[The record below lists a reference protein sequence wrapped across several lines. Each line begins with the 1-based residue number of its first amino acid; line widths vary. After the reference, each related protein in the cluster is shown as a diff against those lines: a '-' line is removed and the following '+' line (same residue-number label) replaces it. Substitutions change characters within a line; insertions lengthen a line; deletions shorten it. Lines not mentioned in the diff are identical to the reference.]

1 MGGVDESWASAKSDL
16 RVSGEV
22 RQVVFCGEEAERAT
36 ALLLSDAHFHLG
48 FVLDPTGFVIETQR
62 AGSLVFAASVTPR
75 EYRDTKRALS
85 RSFDFTQTNLGP
97 ANQDAKEALR
107 CALNSSQAKAE
118 ATIGA
123 AKGALCRVV
132 APSQLAVDFPV
143 IKLAVG
149 LHPWWVPADE
159 GCLAEGLRAFD
170 AALSETSYVGE
181 VGLDFSRRRIATR
194 DAQLCAFRHIA
205 GACAKE
211 GGKVLSVHCVKAYD
225 DALSILKSSGCLAS
239 CTCIFHW
246 FSGSFPQLAQ
256 AVDAGCFFSV
266 SARMLETKKGRE
278 YAKAIPLQKLLLE
291 TDAPSAVDPE
301 REHPSVAYSYDQMRC
316 QLVETVRLLARAR
329 DIGEAELAAIVQ
341 RNAREVFS

>member
-1 MGGVDESWASAKSDL
+1 MA
-16 RVSGEV
+16 
-22 RQVVFCGEEAERAT
+22 FCGEEAERAT

-48 FVLDPTGFVIETQR
+48 FVLDPAGFVIEAQR

-75 EYRDTKRALS
+75 EYRDTKRALCCAFGS
-85 RSFDFTQTNLGP
+85 AQMKASSTEQHAP
-97 ANQDAKEALR
+97 APLC
-107 CALNSSQAKAE
+107 CAPDPGQAKAE
-118 ATIGA
+118 ATIGV
-123 AKGALCRVV
+123 AKGALCRAA
-132 APSQLAVDFPV
+132 APSQQAVDLPFV
-143 IKLAVG
+143 KLAVG

-170 AALSETSYVGE
+170 AALSETHYVGE
-181 VGLDFSRRRIATR
+181 VGLDFSKRRIATR

-205 GACAKE
+205 GACARG

-225 DALSILKSSGCLAS
+225 DALSILISSGCLAS

-291 TDAPSAVDPE
+291 TDAPAAVDPE
-301 REHPSVAYSYDQMRC
+301 REHPSIAYSYDQMRC
-316 QLVETVRLLARAR
+316 QLVETVRLLARVR

-341 RNAREVFS
+341 QNAREVFS

>member
-1 MGGVDESWASAKSDL
+1 MA
-16 RVSGEV
+16 
-22 RQVVFCGEEAERAT
+22 FCGEEAERAT

-48 FVLDPTGFVIETQR
+48 FVLDPAGFAIEAQR
-62 AGSLVFAASVTPR
+62 ARSLVFAASVTPR
-75 EYRDTKRALS
+75 EYRDTKRALCCAFGS
-85 RSFDFTQTNLGP
+85 AQMKASSTNE
-97 ANQDAKEALR
+97 DAKGAL
-107 CALNSSQAKAE
+107 CCVPDPGQAKAE
-118 ATIGA
+118 ATIGV
-123 AKGALCRVV
+123 AKGALCRAA
-132 APSQLAVDFPV
+132 APSQLAVDFPF

-159 GCLAEGLRAFD
+159 GCLAEELRAFD
-170 AALSETSYVGE
+170 GTLSETSYVGE
-181 VGLDFSRRRIATR
+181 VGLDFSKRRIATR

-211 GGKVLSVHCVKAYD
+211 GGKVLSIHCVKAYD

-256 AVDAGCFFSV
+256 AMDAGCFFSV

-278 YAKAIPLQKLLLE
+278 YAKAIPLQKMLLE
-291 TDAPSAVDPE
+291 TDAPAVVDPE
-301 REHPSVAYSYDQMRC
+301 REHPSIAYSYDQMRR
-316 QLVETVRLLARAR
+316 QLAETLQLLAQIR

-341 RNAREVFS
+341 QNAREVFS

>member
-1 MGGVDESWASAKSDL
+1 M
-16 RVSGEV
+16 
-22 RQVVFCGEEAERAT
+22 VFCGEEAERAT

-48 FVLDPTGFVIETQR
+48 FVFDPTGFVIETQR

-75 EYRDTKRALS
+75 EYRDTKRALCCAFGS
-85 RSFDFTQTNLGP
+85 AQMKASSTKE
-97 ANQDAKEALR
+97 DAREALC
-107 CALNSSQAKAE
+107 CAPDPGQAKVE

-123 AKGALCRVV
+123 ARGALRREA
-132 APSQLAVDFPV
+132 APSQQAADSPFV
-143 IKLAVG
+143 KLALG
-149 LHPWWVPADE
+149 LHPWWVYADK
-159 GCLAEGLRAFD
+159 GRLAEELRAFD
-170 AALSETSYVGE
+170 DALPETRYVGE

>member
-1 MGGVDESWASAKSDL
+1 MA
-16 RVSGEV
+16 
-22 RQVVFCGEEAERAT
+22 FCGEEAEGTT

-48 FVLDPTGFVIETQR
+48 FVLDSADFVIEAQR
-62 AGSLVFAASVTPR
+62 AGSLVFAASVTPG

-85 RSFDFTQTNLGP
+85 RTFNLTQTNLGS
-97 ANQDAKEALR
+97 ASVDAREALC
-107 CALNSSQAKAE
+107 CAPDPGQAKVE

-123 AKGALCRVV
+123 ARGALRREA
-132 APSQLAVDFPV
+132 APSQQAADLPF

-149 LHPWWVPADE
+149 LHPWWVSVDE
-159 GCLAEGLRAFD
+159 DCLAEELRAFD
-170 AALSETSYVGE
+170 AALSETHYVGE
-181 VGLDFSRRRIATR
+181 VGLDFSKRRIATR

-205 GACAKE
+205 GACAKA
-211 GGKVLSVHCVKAYD
+211 GGKVLSIHCAKAYD
-225 DALSILKSSGCLAS
+225 DALSILKSSGCLTS

-301 REHPSVAYSYDQMRC
+301 REHPSIVYSYDQMRH
-316 QLVETVRLLARAR
+316 QLAETLQLLARVR
-329 DIGEAELAAIVQ
+329 DIGEAELAAMVQ
-341 RNAREVFS
+341 QNAREVFS

>member
-1 MGGVDESWASAKSDL
+1 MA
-16 RVSGEV
+16 
-22 RQVVFCGEEAERAT
+22 FCGEEAERAT

-48 FVLDPTGFVIETQR
+48 FVLDPAGFVIEAQR
-62 AGSLVFAASVTPR
+62 AGSLVFAASVTPG

-85 RSFDFTQTNLGP
+85 RTFNLTQTNLGS
-97 ANQDAKEALR
+97 ASVDAREALC
-107 CALNSSQAKAE
+107 CAPDPGQAKAE
-118 ATIGA
+118 ATIGV
-123 AKGALCRVV
+123 AKGALCRAA

-159 GCLAEGLRAFD
+159 GCLAEELRAFD
-170 AALSETSYVGE
+170 GTLSETSYVGE
-181 VGLDFSRRRIATR
+181 VGLDFSKRRIATR

-205 GACAKE
+205 GACAKG
-211 GGKVLSVHCVKAYD
+211 GGKVLSIHCVKAYD

-278 YAKAIPLQKLLLE
+278 YAKVIPLQKLLLE
-291 TDAPSAVDPE
+291 TDAPAAVDPE
-301 REHPSVAYSYDQMRC
+301 REHPSIAYSYDQMRR
-316 QLVETVRLLARAR
+316 QLAETLQLLARVR
-329 DIGEAELAAIVQ
+329 NIGEAELAAIVQ

>member
-1 MGGVDESWASAKSDL
+1 MA
-16 RVSGEV
+16 
-22 RQVVFCGEEAERAT
+22 FCGEEAERAT

-48 FVLDPTGFVIETQR
+48 FVLDPAGFVIEAQR
-62 AGSLVFAASVTPR
+62 AGSLVFAASVTPG
-75 EYRDTKRALS
+75 EYRDTKRALCCAFS
-85 RSFDFTQTNLGP
+85 SAQMKASSTEQHAP
-97 ANQDAKEALR
+97 APLC
-107 CALNSSQAKAE
+107 CAPDPRQAKVE
-118 ATIGA
+118 AAIGE
-123 AKGALCRVV
+123 AKGAFCRAA
-132 APSQLAVDFPV
+132 APLQQAVDLPF

-149 LHPWWVPADE
+149 LHPWWVSVDE
-159 GCLAEGLRAFD
+159 DCLAEELRAFD
-170 AALSETSYVGE
+170 AALSETHYVGE
-181 VGLDFSRRRIATR
+181 VGLDFSKRRIATR

-205 GACAKE
+205 GACAKA
-211 GGKVLSVHCVKAYD
+211 GGKVLSIHCVKAYD

-291 TDAPSAVDPE
+291 TDAPAAVDPE
-301 REHPSVAYSYDQMRC
+301 REHPSIAYSYGQMRC
-316 QLVETVRLLARAR
+316 QLVETVRLLARVR
-329 DIGEAELAAIVQ
+329 NIGEAELAAIVQ

>member
-1 MGGVDESWASAKSDL
+1 MA
-16 RVSGEV
+16 
-22 RQVVFCGEEAERAT
+22 FCCEEAEGAT
-36 ALLLSDAHFHLG
+36 APLLSDAHFHLG
-48 FVLDPTGFVIETQR
+48 FVLDPVGFVIEAQR

-75 EYRDTKRALS
+75 EYRDTKRALCCAFGS
-85 RSFDFTQTNLGP
+85 AQMKASSTKE
-97 ANQDAKEALR
+97 DAKGALC
-107 CALNSSQAKAE
+107 CAPDSGQAKAE
-118 ATIGA
+118 ATIGV
-123 AKGALCRVV
+123 AKGALCRAA
-132 APSQLAVDFPV
+132 APLQLAVDFPV

-159 GCLAEGLRAFD
+159 GCLAEELRAFD
-170 AALSETSYVGE
+170 GTLSETSYVGE
-181 VGLDFSRRRIATR
+181 VGLDFSKRRIATR

-205 GACAKE
+205 GACAKG
-211 GGKVLSVHCVKAYD
+211 GGKVLSIHCVKAYD

-256 AVDAGCFFSV
+256 AVDASCFFSV

-291 TDAPSAVDPE
+291 TDAPAAVDPE
-301 REHPSVAYSYDQMRC
+301 REHPSIAYSYDQMRR
-316 QLVETVRLLARAR
+316 QLAETLQLLARVR
-329 DIGEAELAAIVQ
+329 NIGEAELAAIVQ

>member
-1 MGGVDESWASAKSDL
+1 MA
-16 RVSGEV
+16 
-22 RQVVFCGEEAERAT
+22 FCGKEAERAT

-48 FVLDPTGFVIETQR
+48 FVLDPAGFVIEAQR

-75 EYRDTKRALS
+75 EYRDAKRTLCCAFGS
-85 RSFDFTQTNLGP
+85 AQMKASSTNE
-97 ANQDAKEALR
+97 DAKGALC
-107 CALNSSQAKAE
+107 CAPDPGQAKAE
-118 ATIGA
+118 ATIGV
-123 AKGALCRVV
+123 AKGALCRAA
-132 APSQLAVDFPV
+132 APSQLAVDFPF

-149 LHPWWVPADE
+149 LHPWWVPAHE
-159 GCLAEGLRAFD
+159 GCLAEELRAFD
-170 AALSETSYVGE
+170 GALSETSYVGE
-181 VGLDFSRRRIATR
+181 VGLDFSKRRIATR

-211 GGKVLSVHCVKAYD
+211 GGKVLSIHCVKAYD

-246 FSGSFPQLAQ
+246 FSGSFPQLVQ

-291 TDAPSAVDPE
+291 TDAPVVVDPE
-301 REHPSVAYSYDQMRC
+301 RDHPSVAYSYDQMRR
-316 QLVETVRLLARAR
+316 QLAETLQRLARIR
-329 DIGEAELAAIVQ
+329 DIGEAGLAAIVQ
-341 RNAREVFS
+341 QNAREVFS